1 MCVNCSVYNLKA
13 LSTNII
19 AIIATHRVHKL
30 NDNYIDFRVP
40 EHFMDR
46 DKKKKVK
53 ELPLLYIINS
63 QILMFMNF
71 K

>member
-30 NDNYIDFRVP
+30 NDNYIDFRFP
-40 EHFMDR
+40 EHIMDK
-46 DKKKKVK
+46 DKKKKV
-53 ELPLLYIINS
+53 
-63 QILMFMNF
+63 
-71 K
+71 